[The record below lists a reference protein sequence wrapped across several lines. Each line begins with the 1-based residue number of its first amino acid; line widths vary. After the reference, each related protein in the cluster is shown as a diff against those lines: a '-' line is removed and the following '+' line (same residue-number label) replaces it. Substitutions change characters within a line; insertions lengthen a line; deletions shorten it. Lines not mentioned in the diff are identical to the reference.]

1 MKISKNNSSSGNRRL
16 KGSNAKGLQTKLIKG
31 NKSVKGRRINFK
43 LYYKFGTDK
52 TRSVERTHKIVL
64 KALGNCRLSAR
75 HIETGRRMIKKFLS
89 RKINLN
95 VRVFPFSAVTKR
107 PHDVRMG
114 KGKGMRITDWI
125 YPVKAGKV
133 LYEVIPSYMSHSHIT
148 PSTAKHLFY
157 FPIISV
163 LKKLNLK
170 FPVFVRPFL
179 LEI

>member
-1 MKISKNNSSSGNRRL
+1 MAVKTTSNLGNRRL

-31 NKSVKGRRINFK
+31 NKSVKGRRISFK
-43 LYYKFGTDK
+43 LYYNFGTDK
-52 TRSVERTHKIVL
+52 TRNLIRTHKIVL

-75 HIETGRRMIKKFLS
+75 HIETGRRMIKRLLS
-89 RKINLN
+89 RKINLS

-125 YPVKAGKV
+125 YPIKAGKV
-133 LYEVIPSYMSHSHIT
+133 LYEIVPSYMINAHVT
-148 PSTAKHLFY
+148 PSAAKHLFY
-157 FPIISV
+157 SPIISV

-170 FPVFVRPFL
+170 FPIPVKSFL